1 MNATCAAARIRI
13 RRSGAGELPEGRLGD
28 HAGSCLRCQLET
40 ARNRS
45 VQRRLAALSDEV
57 LAAPSGVPEAVV
69 ARIGGSPVLVGE
81 APQRGRIRAAIAV
94 AAAGAA
100 MAATAGTLA
109 AVGWWRL
116 RAVA

>member
-1 MNATCAAARIRI
+1 MSTTCAAARIRI
-13 RRSGAGELPEGRLGD
+13 RRLGTGEIPGGRLGA
-28 HAGSCLRCQLET
+28 HARSCLRCQLES
-40 ARNRS
+40 ARSRS
-45 VQRRLAALSDEV
+45 VQRRLAGLADEV
-57 LAAPSGVPEAVV
+57 VAAPAGIPEAVV
-69 ARIGGSPVLVGE
+69 ARIGGTPVLVDE
-81 APQRGRIRAAIAV
+81 EQERGRIRAAIAM

>member
-1 MNATCAAARIRI
+1 
-13 RRSGAGELPEGRLGD
+13 
-28 HAGSCLRCQLET
+28 
-40 ARNRS
+40 
-45 VQRRLAALSDEV
+45 VQRRLAGLADEV
-57 LAAPSGVPEAVV
+57 LTAPAGIPETVV
-69 ARIGGSPVLVGE
+69 ARIGGPPLVVAE
-81 APQRGRIRAAIAV
+81 QSERGRIRAAIAM

>member
-1 MNATCAAARIRI
+1 MNATCATARLRI
-13 RRSGAGELPEGRLGD
+13 RRLGTGEIPEGRLGL
-28 HAGSCLRCQLET
+28 HARSCLRCQLES
-40 ARNRS
+40 ARSRS
-45 VQRRLAALSDEV
+45 VPRRLAGLADEV
-57 LAAPSGVPEAVV
+57 LAAPAGIPEAVN
-69 ARIGGSPVLVGE
+69 ARIGGAPVLVIDE
-81 APQRGRIRAAIAV
+81 RERGRIRGAIAV